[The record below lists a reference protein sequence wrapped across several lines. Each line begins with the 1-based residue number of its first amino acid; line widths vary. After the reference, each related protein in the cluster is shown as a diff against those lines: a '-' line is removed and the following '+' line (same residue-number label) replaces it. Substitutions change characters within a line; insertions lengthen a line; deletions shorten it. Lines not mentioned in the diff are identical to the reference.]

1 MKQELEHLGIV
12 ELGMTA
18 RRLRMGSA
26 SQPEPGK
33 PGGGA
38 ASVSGGSASGVRA
51 ALAGVNASP
60 QLTAALRAIVYI
72 VLIAACNAAIL
83 YLTNAAPAWLA
94 LYNAVL
100 IGALRAI
107 EGIID
112 ALAKG
117 GGQGGQ

>member
-26 SQPEPGK
+26 SGGDAPPVSD
-33 PGGGA
+33 GGA
-38 ASVSGGSASGVRA
+38 ASAAGGSGLRA